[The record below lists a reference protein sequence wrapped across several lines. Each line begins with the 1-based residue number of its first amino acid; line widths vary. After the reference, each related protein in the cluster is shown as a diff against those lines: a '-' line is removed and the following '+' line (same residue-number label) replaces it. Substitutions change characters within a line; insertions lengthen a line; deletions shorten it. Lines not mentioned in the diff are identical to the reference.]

1 VAEASVEVEVEAD
14 AVVGELDRGVVGPVV
29 VPPEAL
35 HALIDRTAVIPQLIH
50 FPVRNV
56 VDRGG
61 IRCATSLSI
70 SSSLGP
76 EIARCRLNA

>member
-35 HALIDRTAVIPQLIH
+35 HALIERTAVIPQLIH
-50 FPVRNV
+50 FPVAERSRSRRHPV
-56 VDRGG
+56 CDVFVHLVLPR
-61 IRCATSLSI
+61 A
-70 SSSLGP
+70 
-76 EIARCRLNA
+76 